1 MYVQIRS
8 IRDYE
13 GQGFY
18 RRASR
23 PNTPADFKDNYMA
36 NSKMI
41 ETTGDFTAHTN
52 IHAQYWS
59 EIAESYLN
67 INLYDLPESSMAAA
81 RKAIEG
87 YRKRYPAGTTDFRIL
102 IESVQ
107 RTQVDIEY
115 PLTVH

>member
-1 MYVQIRS
+1 M
-8 IRDYE
+8 
-13 GQGFY
+13 
-18 RRASR
+18 
-23 PNTPADFKDNYMA
+23 PKPC

-41 ETTGDFTAHTN
+41 ETATVLQGYIN

-107 RTQVDIEY
+107 RTQVDIDY

>member
-1 MYVQIRS
+1 MGIVKRKI
-8 IRDYE
+8 
-13 GQGFY
+13 
-18 RRASR
+18 
-23 PNTPADFKDNYMA
+23 PA
-36 NSKMI
+36 MI
-41 ETTGDFTAHTN
+41 ETAGDPTGYTV
-52 IHAQYWS
+52 IHAQHWS
-59 EIAESYLN
+59 AMAECYLN

-107 RTQVDIEY
+107 RTQVDIDY